1 MNEFGNFTLGVAWLL
16 TLIGML
22 TGIRAALS
30 TQESKQLI
38 WLRTTQRAVLGS
50 FLGTSLSLGALAALF
65 YFSDYTNQYVWQ
77 YSNRDMEWYYR
88 ISAIWGGMSGSM
100 LLWAFFL
107 AVSSAAVAFRTF
119 TYPLKL
125 MPWTLVIVHSSLFFF
140 LTIVF
145 LVTNPFGHIQAP
157 FIPPDGNGL
166 NPLLQNPYMAIHP
179 PMLYL
184 GFTTFAI
191 PYAFA
196 LGALLARDTTSEW
209 IRLSR
214 YWTLAAWGFLT
225 VGITLGGYWAYIE
238 LGWGGFWAWD
248 PVENSSFLPWLTGTA
263 FLHSVMVQER
273 KGMLK
278 AWNIWLVVLT
288 YGLTV
293 FGTFLTRSGV
303 VQSVH
308 AFASTDVGWVFLL
321 YLSIIFL
328 GTLILT
334 FYRRAELRPE
344 RALESFFSRE
354 AAFIIGNLLFLSI
367 MFATLWG
374 VMFPVFSEALT
385 GTRQAV
391 SIPFFNTVNMPL
403 FLTLIFFMG
412 VGPLLA
418 WRKASLD
425 SLKHTFLW
433 PFILGFVASISLLWS
448 GIDSYLAVIS
458 YGLCFFVAL
467 TLLGEFHRG
476 IKVQRRTKKQ
486 NYGRAAVELV
496 RRHTTRYGAYLVH
509 FGVLVAAIGITASM
523 AHKTEM
529 EFALS
534 QGKSL
539 EVGRFVLSLK
549 EVGERNTPNYGAL
562 YATVKVSSKRNSK
575 QLAELHPELRRY
587 RKTGETTTEV
597 ALLRGLRE
605 DLYVVLAGLDETG
618 KRVTFKLFINPLQ
631 AWLWIG
637 VAIMTLGALLIFS
650 SKPRRRNERSER

>member
-1 MNEFGNFTLGVAWLL
+1 MNEFGNFTLGIAWFL
-16 TLIGML
+16 TLVGMFC
-22 TGIRAALS
+22 GARSAFAS
-30 TQESKQLI
+30 NDRTQLV
-38 WLRTTQRAVLGS
+38 WLRSSQRAVLGS
-50 FLGTSLSLGALAALF
+50 FLGTTLSIAALAALF
-65 YFSDYTNQYVWQ
+65 FAADYSNQYVWQ

-88 ISAIWGGMSGSM
+88 VSAIWGGMSGSM

-119 TYPLKL
+119 AYPRKL

-145 LVTNPFGHIQAP
+145 LVTNPFEHIQAP

-179 PMLYL
+179 PTLYL

-196 LGALLARDTTSEW
+196 LGALLSKDTSSEW
-209 IRLSR
+209 IKLSR

-225 VGITLGGYWAYIE
+225 VGIVLGGYWAYIE

-278 AWNIWLVVLT
+278 MWNIWLVVLT

-293 FGTFLTRSGV
+293 FGTFLTRSGI

-308 AFASTDVGWVFLL
+308 AFASTDVGWVFLV
-321 YLSIIFL
+321 YLSIIFV

-334 FYRRAELRPE
+334 IRRREELRSE

-403 FLTLIFFMG
+403 FLAVLFFMG
-412 VGPLLA
+412 VGPLLS
-418 WRKASLD
+418 WRRATLG
-425 SLKHTFLW
+425 SLKKTFLI
-433 PFILGFVASISLLWS
+433 PFFLGVFASIALLWA
-448 GIDSYLAVIS
+448 GIASYLAVVS

-467 TLLGEFHRG
+467 TLMGEFHRG
-476 IKVQRRTKKQ
+476 MKVQRRTKKQ
-486 NYGRAAVELV
+486 SYGKAAIELV

-523 AHKTEM
+523 AHKTEV

-534 QGKSL
+534 QDNTY
-539 EVGRFVLSLK
+539 EIGRFALTLK
-549 EVGERNTPNYGAL
+549 EVGERNTANYGSL
-562 YATVKVSSKRNSK
+562 YATLEIAQRSTTKKIG
-575 QLAELHPELRRY
+575 ELHPELRRY
-587 RKTGETTTEV
+587 VKTGETTTEV

-605 DLYVVLAGLDETG
+605 DLYVVLAGLDDTG
-618 KRVTFKLFINPLQ
+618 QRVTFKLFINPLQ

-637 VAIMTLGALLIFS
+637 VGIMVLGVLLIFS
-650 SKPRRRNERSER
+650 AKPRRKQLH